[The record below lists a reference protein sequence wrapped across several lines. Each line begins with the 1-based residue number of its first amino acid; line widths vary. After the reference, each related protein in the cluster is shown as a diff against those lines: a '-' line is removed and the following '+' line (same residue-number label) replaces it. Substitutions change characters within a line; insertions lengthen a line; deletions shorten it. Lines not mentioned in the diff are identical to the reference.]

1 MILRVSIAFNTPC
14 FVPSIVRG
22 IYDKNTIETRRIGNI
37 SYKIRVILMCI
48 QKSKQFSF
56 PFNGWS
62 QAFGTVLVRQIE
74 LNFDQ
79 AERPL
84 ISCPTS

>member
-1 MILRVSIAFNTPC
+1 MSI
-14 FVPSIVRG
+14 
-22 IYDKNTIETRRIGNI
+22 E
-37 SYKIRVILMCI
+37 
-48 QKSKQFSF
+48 KSKQFSF

-62 QAFGTVLVRQIE
+62 EAFGTVLVRQIE